1 MTDKQSIGI
10 IGAGI
15 VGLSHAWSAAKRGH
29 SVTVY
34 EKTSKVYGA
43 SIRNFGMVW
52 PIGLPHGKL
61 YQTGLESRDL
71 WLELQKNRYLGKPLW
86 VVTSCP

>member
-34 EKTSKVYGA
+34 EK
-43 SIRNFGMVW
+43 
-52 PIGLPHGKL
+52 P
-61 YQTGLESRDL
+61 
-71 WLELQKNRYLGKPLW
+71 QKFTVHR
-86 VVTSCP
+86 